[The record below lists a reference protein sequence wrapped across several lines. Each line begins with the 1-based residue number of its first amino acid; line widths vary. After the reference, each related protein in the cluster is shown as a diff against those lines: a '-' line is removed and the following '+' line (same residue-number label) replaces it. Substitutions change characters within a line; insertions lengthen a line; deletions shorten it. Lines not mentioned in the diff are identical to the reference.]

1 MIGFLKKIWSLL
13 DKKEKFLFFLLLV
26 MMCFG
31 AYLELLGI
39 GLVLPIIAVLTNP
52 VLLQENK
59 LLHFIYRLLS
69 PSSDRQFM
77 VIMCLLVSA
86 VFFLKMVFFLVLTK
100 VQAKFSYDKC
110 QKMERELFSA
120 YVSAPYLYHL
130 NKNSAEIF
138 SNFNQ
143 MKGPFVAFLTS
154 VMLLLTEFICVFF
167 IFLSLFVFTPLAT
180 LVVLLMAAAGFG
192 FIVLVVKRYGNTLGR
207 QDYGKSLQANK
218 LIMETFQNIKEVKL
232 YCREEQ
238 FFRSFSAVIGSRKK
252 VLEKIAILGQAPRFI
267 IEFVMVLGAM
277 GLLVAFVLF
286 DVASASILLKLSL
299 ICIALIRLMPSFSRI
314 QYNYTNAKILHQTFD
329 SVLFDLFHTPE
340 EGMQGEEKDFAFE
353 KSIEVKNVSFSY
365 LSGKEVLK
373 NVSFSIEKNTS
384 CGFIGKTGCGKTT
397 LADILIGLIF
407 PASGE
412 ICVDG
417 RPVRENIRKWRSLIG
432 YVPQQIQ
439 LFDDTIAANVAFGVE
454 KSKVD
459 QTKLR
464 KCLEMAQA
472 WDFVSSLEQGT
483 ETLIGE
489 NGIRLSGGQR
499 QRLGIARALYHEPK
513 FLVLDE
519 ATSALDNETEKAF
532 MDAVGT
538 LQGKLTMLIIAHRLS
553 TIRKCDQIIDLSD
566 GTAEKKDPAALKI

>member
-1 MIGFLKKIWSLL
+1 MIGSLKKIWLLL
-13 DKKEKFLFFLLLV
+13 DRKEKTLFFLLLV
-26 MMCFG
+26 MMCIG

-59 LLHFIYRLLS
+59 LLHFIYKLLS

-77 VIMCLLVSA
+77 VVMCLLVSA
-86 VFFLKMVFFLVLTK
+86 VFFLKMIFFLVLTK
-100 VQAKFSYDKC
+100 VQAKFSFDKC
-110 QKMERELFSA
+110 RKMERELFSA
-120 YVSAPYLYHL
+120 YASAPYLYHL
-130 NKNSAEIF
+130 NKSSAEIF

-143 MKGPFVAFLTS
+143 AAGPFVAFLTS
-154 VMLLLTEFICVFF
+154 VMLLLTEFVCVFF

-180 LVVLLMAAAGFG
+180 LAVLFIAAFGFG
-192 FIVLVVKRYGNTLGR
+192 FIALVVKRYGNTLGR
-207 QDYGKSLQANK
+207 QDYSKSLQKNK
-218 LIMETFQNIKEVKL
+218 LILETFQNIKEVKL
-232 YCREEQ
+232 YCREEL
-238 FFRSFSAVIGSRKK
+238 FCRSFSSLILSRKEIQ
-252 VLEKIAILGQAPRFI
+252 EKIAILGQAPRFI
-267 IEFVMVLGAM
+267 IEFVMVAGAM
-277 GLLVAFVLF
+277 GLLAAFVLF

-314 QYNYTNAKILHQTFD
+314 QYNYTNAKIFHQTFD
-329 SVLFDLFHTPE
+329 PIFFDLLHTPKEDPE
-340 EGMQGEEKDFAFE
+340 ESGKPFSFE
-353 KSIEVKNVSFSY
+353 KRIEVKNVSFSY
-365 LSGKEVLK
+365 LPGKEVLK

-397 LADILIGLIF
+397 LADILIGLIY
-407 PASGE
+407 PSSGE
-412 ICVDG
+412 VVVDG
-417 RPVRENIRKWRSLIG
+417 HPIRENIRKWRSLIG

-454 KSKVD
+454 KREVD
-459 QTKLR
+459 EAKLR

-472 WDFVSSLEQGT
+472 WDFVSSLDRGV

-489 NGIRLSGGQR
+489 NGLRLSGGQR

-566 GTAEKKDPAALKI
+566 GTAEKKAPAALKI